1 MANGTKTMQKTKHMV
16 LVAAEAKLK
25 NKRIQ
30 NKKKIKDKTNRA
42 IVDSGANT
50 MLMALNT
57 PLEDGGESSNRKCWD
72 FTGKKYIPMAKQGHV
87 WMCFTEPNDSSATIT
102 DSADQPR
109 GYHLLKVYTQTAAQ
123 ITDNILSVSRMVK
136 LLGFGLNLRLSG
148 WEGFTKEDPNT
159 GKIIKIPVFYDD
171 ADMLWYI
178 YFSVGPTRQR
188 AMQTARA
195 RNDVR
200 KQVVDVT
207 GNEWTPDICY
217 AGNAMIRRSRR
228 ITAKEQA
235 IDDSTVDKK
244 DSQTGPVN
252 SITDKDLDAI
262 SIPTDAPESID
273 TRRGT
278 IVGDDANATT
288 ISNKDSKKSGGEMQM
303 LEATE
308 TTLYQHNTS
317 LVRPSLRPRDLK
329 LNKEQRHDKLGHFG
343 THRNC
348 IHCQQVKSRPR
359 QVYKNP
365 TPVYDHIPGR
375 SIHMDSMY
383 LDVQSRHGDWYC
395 APAWD
400 DNTGYLSGIF
410 MDRRNEAGDKIID
423 WVIRHRK
430 DPELNCPKFCTI
442 LWLDPAGE
450 WSRGSPEFMQKMTN
464 NEIDIRQLPSNVD
477 KRALGKGE
485 MAVQITKMHM
495 QAIMLSTRLEE
506 DMWREA
512 VEYAWHVHGLLCLTR
527 NASPKGNGPR
537 PLQQLSRNNI
547 DAEECDRRKDYSIPP
562 GSLALV
568 HLPGKHGG
576 AYNLSNSK
584 YGRAVR
590 MERDTVLFESLDDKR
605 TITKSKHFQVVNLE
619 PGVSALQKVG
629 IERKLRLPKAC
640 LPRDDRPK
648 HITLVKLN
656 YLYHAETEKHMAT
669 TKGITATTDIKMPT
683 ILTMDAAGR
692 ILEQHGSILRPTEGF
707 CLIVP
712 EEKLTIPALDMYKA
726 HWLEVIDSRPLWLI
740 GHEVHQHFD
749 VWDGVARGIVEDYD
763 EENKYWRI
771 RWETDKKATD
781 FDAEDMR
788 KYCIE
793 RIHGKSKADGGH
805 ALMLRARQKAIWE
818 TTQPGSIAKTIE
830 AVVDDP
836 NWYKSQTMQ
845 SWADICGHCQVPP
858 DKHREYLLWIRENHK
873 LGNKEEFKTDDSATF
888 FPTPLKIKK
897 QKANQNA
904 FKQLVTA
911 GTKFPRVDGGHHSA
925 SWMRHIQYVTAESRR
940 ADDTERETRALARVA
955 FMKMATDCLRD
966 AQPDVTTH
974 EEWKDIDFEL
984 RISYAADK
992 TSTKTW
998 DDIENEFDEK
1008 MVDSVTGLPIPP
1020 KSSKELDSWPDGS
1033 MKRLWTAAEFKE
1045 WMGLNSR
1052 GCFEHDVSH
1061 TELRQRGII
1070 PKHKIVGMRML
1081 YDTKTRD
1088 GVFDKAKNRCVVQG
1102 HKGNIRRGIDYDTV
1116 FAAAPSLESGRM
1128 LMALYAALGW
1138 TSFVY
1143 DINQA
1148 YLIGEAAPGQTYPL
1162 RYPEGPIRDAHRDK
1176 DGNERYMVLKGNVY
1190 GVPTAARV
1198 FAIERDRL
1206 MLEELP
1212 RVTGWKVSIGMY
1224 ESCMYKIQT
1233 DKGIVFIN
1241 THTDDCDCL
1250 AEHPD
1255 DAKRVFDEC
1264 NRLFAH
1270 EQSDGITPSGN
1281 DFLLGNSRK
1290 KKVVNGVRS
1299 IILSQCAKISEL
1311 WEEYKDNRKGK
1322 RDPKHPY
1329 PYNEDHPDLND
1340 QLQATE
1346 VDKDEYD
1353 AVLRDGQY
1361 RALTG
1366 SLLWITRNNSP
1377 ALMYGT
1383 SITTKCMS
1391 KPSLKALGSAHHLLH
1406 YAELHK
1412 ERGIKFN
1419 SHGNLEPI
1427 CYIDSG
1433 FNQAK
1438 MGSKPQYSFV
1448 IMWLGGPIVWK
1459 SKRHD
1464 QVPLSVSEAEFMT
1477 LTHAY
1482 VWVKWVREMI
1492 IDFGF
1497 PEWVEQPT
1505 VMLTDNRNA
1514 RDWGNESMITDGN
1527 RHIDRR
1533 YMLIREKVKLG
1544 HIAIVWMSG
1553 DWNISDTGTKAIDIP
1568 TTERLTPLLC
1578 GYGELPIPAQTK
1590 ILFGPVERP
1599 ERRESTNKA
1608 IPLKILNA

>member
-1 MANGTKTMQKTKHMV
+1 
-16 LVAAEAKLK
+16 
-25 NKRIQ
+25 
-30 NKKKIKDKTNRA
+30 
-42 IVDSGANT
+42 
-50 MLMALNT
+50 
-57 PLEDGGESSNRKCWD
+57 
-72 FTGKKYIPMAKQGHV
+72 
-87 WMCFTEPNDSSATIT
+87 
-102 DSADQPR
+102 
-109 GYHLLKVYTQTAAQ
+109 
-123 ITDNILSVSRMVK
+123 
-136 LLGFGLNLRLSG
+136 
-148 WEGFTKEDPNT
+148 
-159 GKIIKIPVFYDD
+159 
-171 ADMLWYI
+171 
-178 YFSVGPTRQR
+178 
-188 AMQTARA
+188 
-195 RNDVR
+195 
-200 KQVVDVT
+200 
-207 GNEWTPDICY
+207 
-217 AGNAMIRRSRR
+217 
-228 ITAKEQA
+228 
-235 IDDSTVDKK
+235 
-244 DSQTGPVN
+244 
-252 SITDKDLDAI
+252 
-262 SIPTDAPESID
+262 
-273 TRRGT
+273 
-278 IVGDDANATT
+278 
-288 ISNKDSKKSGGEMQM
+288 
-303 LEATE
+303 
-308 TTLYQHNTS
+308 
-317 LVRPSLRPRDLK
+317 
-329 LNKEQRHDKLGHFG
+329 
-343 THRNC
+343 
-348 IHCQQVKSRPR
+348 
-359 QVYKNP
+359 
-365 TPVYDHIPGR
+365 
-375 SIHMDSMY
+375 
-383 LDVQSRHGDWYC
+383 
-395 APAWD
+395 
-400 DNTGYLSGIF
+400 
-410 MDRRNEAGDKIID
+410 
-423 WVIRHRK
+423 
-430 DPELNCPKFCTI
+430 
-442 LWLDPAGE
+442 
-450 WSRGSPEFMQKMTN
+450 
-464 NEIDIRQLPSNVD
+464 
-477 KRALGKGE
+477 
-485 MAVQITKMHM
+485 
-495 QAIMLSTRLEE
+495 MLS
-506 DMWREA
+506 
-512 VEYAWHVHGLLCLTR
+512 
-527 NASPKGNGPR
+527 
-537 PLQQLSRNNI
+537 I
-547 DAEECDRRKDYSIPP
+547 I
-562 GSLALV
+562 
-568 HLPGKHGG
+568 
-576 AYNLSNSK
+576 
-584 YGRAVR
+584 
-590 MERDTVLFESLDDKR
+590 KR
-605 TITKSKHFQVVNLE
+605 TITKSKHYQVIDLE
-619 PGVSALQKVG
+619 PGVSAWQKLG
-629 IERKLRLPKAC
+629 IERKIRLPKAC
-640 LPRDDRPK
+640 LPRNDRPK
-648 HITLVKLN
+648 HITVVKLN
-656 YLYHAETEKHMAT
+656 YLYHADTDKQMAT

-726 HWLEVIDSRPLWLI
+726 HWHDAIECRPHWLI

-749 VWDGVARGIVEDYD
+749 AWNGVARGKVESYD
-763 EENKYWRI
+763 EENKYWQI
-771 RWETDKKATD
+771 RWDTDNKITD

-788 KYCIE
+788 KYCIDK
-793 RIHGKSKADGGH
+793 IDGKSEADGGY
-805 ALMLRARQKAIWE
+805 ALMLRARQKAIWGAD
-818 TTQPGSIAKTIE
+818 QPAE
-830 AVVDDP
+830 ATDTDDP
-836 NWYKSQTMQ
+836 NWYITQPLQ
-845 SWADICGHCQVPP
+845 SWTEICGHCQVPS
-858 DKHREYLLWIRENHK
+858 DKHREYLLWIRDNHK

-888 FPTPLKIKK
+888 FPTPLKTKK
-897 QKANQNA
+897 QKANQNT

-911 GTKFPRVDGGHHSA
+911 GTKFPRVNGEEHTA
-925 SWMRHIQYVTAESRR
+925 SWMRHIQYITAESRR
-940 ADDTERETRALARVA
+940 SDSTERGTQALARVA
-955 FMKMATDCLRD
+955 FMKMAVDCLRD
-966 AQPDVTTH
+966 AQPDTTID
-974 EEWKDIDFEL
+974 EWKDIDHEL

-992 TSTKTW
+992 TSVKTW

-1008 MVDSVTGLPIPP
+1008 MVDSTTGLPIPP
-1020 KSSKELDSWPDGS
+1020 KSSKELNAWPDGS

-1061 TELRQRGII
+1061 SELLRRGIV

-1176 DGNERYMVLKGNVY
+1176 EGKERYMVLKGNVY

-1198 FAIERDRL
+1198 FSIERDRL

-1212 RVTGWKVSIGMY
+1212 RTTGWKVTIGMY

-1233 DKGIVFIN
+1233 DKGVVFIN

-1255 DAKRVFDEC
+1255 DAKRVLEEC

-1270 EQSDGITPSGN
+1270 KQSDGITPSGN

-1290 KKVVNGVRS
+1290 KTVTNGVRS
-1299 IILSQCAKISEL
+1299 IVISQVAKITEL
-1311 WEEYKDNRKGK
+1311 WDEYKDNRKGK
-1322 RDPKHPY
+1322 RNPTHPY
-1329 PYNEDHPDLND
+1329 PYNEEHPDLND
-1340 QLQATE
+1340 QMQAIE
-1346 VDKDEYD
+1346 VDENEYN
-1353 AVLRDGQY
+1353 AVLRDKNY

-1366 SLLWITRNNSP
+1366 SLLWITRNSCP

-1406 YAELHK
+1406 YAEVHK

-1419 SHGNLEPI
+1419 SDGNLEPI

-1448 IMWLGGPIVWK
+1448 IMWMGGPIVWK

-1505 VMLTDNRNA
+1505 VILTDNRNA
-1514 RDWGNESMITDGN
+1514 RDWSNESMITDGN

-1544 HIAIVWMSG
+1544 QIATVWMSG
-1553 DWNISDTGTKAIDIP
+1553 DWNISDVGTKAIDVP

-1578 GYGELPIPAQTK
+1578 GFGELPIPAETK

-1599 ERRESTNKA
+1599 ERRESKNKA